1 MHAVE
6 ATGLVK
12 RFGEFTAVN
21 GLSLTIPKGS
31 FFAFLG
37 PNGAG
42 KSTTIAILTGIY
54 APDAGEVRI
63 LGTDARREP
72 LKVKSR
78 IGVVPEELALFE
90 RLTGRQY
97 LTFCG
102 RMYGLP
108 GEVAEARA
116 AELLELTE
124 LTYKGSALVAE
135 YSKGMRRRLA
145 IAAAL
150 IHAPELVFLDEPFEG
165 IDVIAAGVIRELLRE
180 LSRRGVTLLLTTH
193 VLEIAER
200 LATHAGVIKAG
211 RMVDAGTVPEL
222 CARYDAPS
230 LESVFETLVQAPAAR
245 HARLSF
251 YGGQAVAL
259 PTPGPASPR
268 VETAGTP
275 PDTAPAISSTSSPA
289 SEEQQGN
296 GDRAARRESA

>member
-1 MHAVE
+1 MAETSLAVR
-6 ATGLVK
+6 AQGLK
-12 RFGEFTAVN
+12 KNFGSFTALD
-21 GLSLTIPKGS
+21 GLDLRIERGS

-54 APDAGEVRI
+54 GPDAGEIEI
-63 LGTDARREP
+63 LGTDVRKHPLAVKAR
-72 LKVKSR
+72 V
-78 IGVVPEELALFE
+78 GVVPEELSLFE

-102 RMYGLP
+102 RMYGLS
-108 GEVAEARA
+108 ADEASARSS
-116 AELLELTE
+116 ELLELTE
-124 LTYKGSALVAE
+124 LTYKSGTLVAE

-211 RMVDAGTVPEL
+211 VMVDQGSVAELKHRHGVP
-222 CARYDAPS
+222 A
-230 LESVFETLVQAPAAR
+230 LEQVFEKLVGIPAAR
-245 HARLSF
+245 NAALSF
-251 YGGQAVAL
+251 YGKSESTQPAVAVPL
-259 PTPGPASPR
+259 RKEPA
-268 VETAGTP
+268 
-275 PDTAPAISSTSSPA
+275 
-289 SEEQQGN
+289 
-296 GDRAARRESA
+296 

>member
-1 MHAVE
+1 MLSVDAR
-6 ATGLVK
+6 GLVK
-12 RFGEFTAVN
+12 RFGTFTAVD
-21 GLSLTIPKGS
+21 GLDLQIPQGS

-42 KSTTIAILTGIY
+42 KSTTIALLTGIY
-54 APDAGEVRI
+54 AADAGEVRI
-63 LGTDARREP
+63 LGVDAAREP

-78 IGVVPEELALFE
+78 IGVVPEELSLFE

-102 RMYGLP
+102 RMYGLL
-108 GEVAEARA
+108 GDVAAHRA
-116 AELLELTE
+116 SELLELTE
-124 LTYKGSALVAE
+124 LAYKADTLVAE

-165 IDVIAAGVIRELLRE
+165 IDVLAAGVIRELLRE

-211 RMVDAGTVPEL
+211 QMVDQGEVGAL
-222 CARYDAPS
+222 CARHQARS
-230 LESVFETLVQAPAAR
+230 LEQVFEKLVGVPASKN
-245 HARLSF
+245 ARLSF
-251 YGGQAVAL
+251 YEDHPA
-259 PTPGPASPR
+259 PTELVRAR
-268 VETAGTP
+268 QTA
-275 PDTAPAISSTSSPA
+275 
-289 SEEQQGN
+289 
-296 GDRAARRESA
+296 